1 MLSGFAPNIYFLY
14 FSYGIVV
21 GKKLDYYNFSKCQE
35 LIINLPMLG
44 FYSVNIRNENAQQ
57 QLLPTATSPKVV
69 ASVKCPPVNQNI

>member
-35 LIINLPMLG
+35 LIIILPMLG
-44 FYSVNIRNENAQQ
+44 FYSVNITNENAQ
-57 QLLPTATSPKVV
+57 
-69 ASVKCPPVNQNI
+69 